1 MENTF
6 NAICQK
12 LHQLDY
18 KVTPQ
23 RQVILKAFLE
33 NAAEHLSAEEVYNIV
48 KERYPDIGLATVY
61 RTLDLLAELEI
72 LQKINFGDGRTR
84 YELDQHETHYHHH
97 MICLECGRVQEF
109 DDDLLE
115 SLEKLLTQQTGFHI
129 TDHQLKFFGYCRDCA
144 AQKLHRSDVDTI

>member
-23 RQVILKAFLE
+23 RRAILKAFLE
-33 NAAEHLSAEEVYNIV
+33 NTAEHLSAEEVYTIV
-48 KERYPDIGLATVY
+48 KEHYPDIGLATVY
-61 RTLDLLAELEI
+61 RTLDLLAELGT
-72 LQKINFGDGRTR
+72 LQRINFGDGRTR
-84 YELDQHETHYHHH
+84 YELDQHGTHYHHH
-97 MICLECGRVQEF
+97 MICLGCGRVQEF

-115 SLEKLLTQQTGFHI
+115 SLERLLTQQTGFHI
-129 TDHQLKFFGYCRDCA
+129 TDHQLKFFGYCRECA
-144 AQKLHRSDVDTI
+144 AKEKGTSSPGSI

>member
-61 RTLDLLAELEI
+61 RTLDLLAELDI

-84 YELDQHETHYHHH
+84 YELDQNETHYHHH
-97 MICLECGRVQEF
+97 MICLGCGRVQEF

-115 SLEKLLTQQTGFHI
+115 SLEKLLTHQTGFHI
-129 TDHQLKFFGYCRDCA
+129 TDHQLKFFGYCRECA
-144 AQKLHRSDVDTI
+144 AKNQGKSGGDVI